1 MPGMMRLCLAVSTIA
16 LASFAMPARAG
27 DVHGEVSG
35 SIGSDGS
42 RSVSGTLIIG
52 SDAHPDDD
60 PAPPMTVPTT
70 PGTTGPSGAGMSH
83 PVIPDATT
91 DGAPPNGDGPSHN

>member
-1 MPGMMRLCLAVSTIA
+1 MPGTVRIWFAATTLAI
-16 LASFAMPARAG
+16 ASFAMPARA
-27 DVHGEVSG
+27 DVHGEIDG

-60 PAPPMTVPTT
+60 PAPPMSVPTT
-70 PGTTGPSGAGMSH
+70 PGTRGPSGTGMSH

-91 DGAPPNGDGPSHN
+91 DGAPPNGDGPEHN